1 MIIENQALGG
11 LLLASAIEPNLK
23 APNEPMVIRIEI
35 NFFDSKIVI
44 GQQTG
49 KILHGIIEYMDG
61 NSQIPPVFREQN
73 CADALRVWHANQQL
87 PMRFQNSVN
96 LV

>member
-35 NFFDSKIVI
+35 NFFDLKIVI
-44 GQQTG
+44 GQQT
-49 KILHGIIEYMDG
+49 E
-61 NSQIPPVFREQN
+61 
-73 CADALRVWHANQQL
+73 
-87 PMRFQNSVN
+87 RFSTE
-96 LV
+96 